1 MREDGAA
8 VLEVVEP
15 SGNAGDV
22 EGAVGV
28 EGAVALGGCEPV
40 EVGARQAVMRG
51 WSSRACEAAAVLQRR
66 DWERTPRSSSGSP
79 WGTAAGIARGPR
91 DRRSCSRGTSP

>member
-1 MREDGAA
+1 LDTDAMGEDGAA
-8 VLEVVEP
+8 VLEVVEA

-40 EVGARQAVMRG
+40 EVGVSSGDHARLVLSGMRG
-51 WSSRACEAAAVLQRR
+51 
-66 DWERTPRSSSGSP
+66 SG
-79 WGTAAGIARGPR
+79 
-91 DRRSCSRGTSP
+91 RSCSGATGSAGRAPRQAAPGARRQESPEDRV

>member
-1 MREDGAA
+1 LDTDAMGEDGAA
-8 VLEVVEP
+8 VLEVVEA
-15 SGNAGDV
+15 SGNAGEV

-51 WSSRACEAAAVLQRR
+51 WSSRACEAAAVPAAARLGAHAALLVRQPLGDGGRNRQR
-66 DWERTPRSSSGSP
+66 
-79 WGTAAGIARGPR
+79 TA
-91 DRRSCSRGTSP
+91 